1 MAASGDVLVSIGKD
15 LILCT
20 WSIRTKVTCTGGDF
34 EEDDSL
40 HEGILLLYIQSQ
52 EFIENKH
59 NGFVWELKGQIDLSD
74 LRHGT

>member
-1 MAASGDVLVSIGKD
+1 MVREVVSMAASGDVLVSIGKD

-34 EEDDSL
+34 NEDDVTDSL

-52 EFIENKH
+52 EFIENKD
-59 NGFVWELKGQIDLSD
+59 NGFV
-74 LRHGT
+74 

>member
-1 MAASGDVLVSIGKD
+1 MVREVVSMACSDDVLVSIGKD

-52 EFIENKH
+52 EFIENKD
-59 NGFVWELKGQIDLSD
+59 NGFV
-74 LRHGT
+74 

>member
-34 EEDDSL
+34 EEDDAKASPSL
-40 HEGILLLYIQSQ
+40 HERILLLYLKSQ
-52 EFIENKH
+52 EFKEKKDY
-59 NGFVWELKGQIDLSD
+59 GFV
-74 LRHGT
+74 

>member
-1 MAASGDVLVSIGKD
+1 MVREVVSMAASGDVLVSIGKD

-20 WSIRTKVTCTGGDF
+20 WSVRTKVICTGGDF
-34 EEDDSL
+34 EEDDANDSPCL

-59 NGFVWELKGQIDLSD
+59 NGFV
-74 LRHGT
+74 